1 MISCK
6 QLFALFLI
14 LVLDINANENIIDEY
29 KVEIIVFKFKNI
41 ETNEN
46 FINELNLPNRNVI
59 NLVDPKLFLNKDAL
73 SNFPKNN
80 SFFSNLLRNINPVKN
95 QQTSSNDE
103 IKTIINPKN
112 WYRESSEIDKLS
124 KLYKNI
130 QLNNQLIYLD
140 SKSWIQSIDD
150 ENKSKYVFIENHD
163 KEFGFYLKLYKKRFL
178 HLDLKAYLGIT
189 GEQKIESTQDYIKNS
204 ESLIN
209 NSGEADQELEI
220 DIYLPKK
227 FESIEISNKAD
238 EKTQNKE
245 ATILNKFIDIEK
257 RIFNEE
263 IHLFDHPYFGVIVS
277 VSKI

>member
-1 MISCK
+1 VISCK

-59 NLVDPKLFLNKDAL
+59 NLVEPKLFLNKDAL

-80 SFFSNLLRNINPVKN
+80 SFFSNLLSNINPVKN

-130 QLNNQLIYLD
+130 KLNKQLIYLD

-163 KEFGFYLKLYKKRFL
+163 KEFGFFLKLYKKRFL

-209 NSGEADQELEI
+209 NSSKADQELEI

-227 FESIEISNKAD
+227 FESIEISNKAY
-238 EKTQNKE
+238 EKTQIKE

>member
-59 NLVDPKLFLNKDAL
+59 NLVEPKLFLNKDAL

-130 QLNNQLIYLD
+130 KLNNQLIYLD

-150 ENKSKYVFIENHD
+150 ENKSKYVFLENHD
-163 KEFGFYLKLYKKRFL
+163 KEFGFFLKLYKKRFL

-189 GEQKIESTQDYIKNS
+189 GEQKIESTQAYIKNT

-209 NSGEADQELEI
+209 SSGEADQELEI
-220 DIYLPKK
+220 DIYLPKQ
-227 FESIEISNKAD
+227 FESIEISNKAY

>member
-130 QLNNQLIYLD
+130 KLNNQLIYLD

-163 KEFGFYLKLYKKRFL
+163 KEFGFFLKLYKKRFL

-189 GEQKIESTQDYIKNS
+189 GEQKIDSTQNYIKNT

-227 FESIEISNKAD
+227 FESIEISNKAY

>member
-46 FINELNLPNRNVI
+46 FVNELNLPNRNVI
-59 NLVDPKLFLNKDAL
+59 NLVEPKLFLNKDAL

-130 QLNNQLIYLD
+130 KLNNQLIYLD

-150 ENKSKYVFIENHD
+150 ENKSKYVFLENHD
-163 KEFGFYLKLYKKRFL
+163 KEFGFFLKLYKKRFL
-178 HLDLKAYLGIT
+178 HLDLKAYLGIN
-189 GEQKIESTQDYIKNS
+189 GEQKIESTQNYIKNY
-204 ESLIN
+204 ESIIN
-209 NSGEADQELEI
+209 NPGEADQELEI

-227 FESIEISNKAD
+227 FESIEISNKAY

-245 ATILNKFIDIEK
+245 ATILNKFIDIDK

-263 IHLFDHPYFGVIVS
+263 IHFFDHPYFGVIVS

>member
-80 SFFSNLLRNINPVKN
+80 SFFSNLLKNINPVKN

-130 QLNNQLIYLD
+130 KLNNQLIYLD

-150 ENKSKYVFIENHD
+150 ENKSKYVFLENHD
-163 KEFGFYLKLYKKRFL
+163 KEFGFFLKLYKKRFL

-189 GEQKIESTQDYIKNS
+189 GEQKIESTQDYIKNT

-227 FESIEISNKAD
+227 FESIEISNKAY

-245 ATILNKFIDIEK
+245 ATILNKFIDIDK

>member
-59 NLVDPKLFLNKDAL
+59 NLVEPKLFLNKDAL

-80 SFFSNLLRNINPVKN
+80 SFFSNLLRNINPVKD

-130 QLNNQLIYLD
+130 KLNNQLIYLD

-163 KEFGFYLKLYKKRFL
+163 KEFGFFLKLYKKRFL

-189 GEQKIESTQDYIKNS
+189 GEQKIESTQNYIKNF

-209 NSGEADQELEI
+209 NSGEADQEFEI

>member
-1 MISCK
+1 VISCK

-80 SFFSNLLRNINPVKN
+80 SFFSNLLKNINPVKN
-95 QQTSSNDE
+95 QQTSSNEE

-130 QLNNQLIYLD
+130 KLNNQLIYLD

-163 KEFGFYLKLYKKRFL
+163 KEFGFFLKLYKKRFL

-189 GEQKIESTQDYIKNS
+189 GEQKIESTQAYIKNT

-209 NSGEADQELEI
+209 SSGEADQELEI
-220 DIYLPKK
+220 DIYLPKQ
-227 FESIEISNKAD
+227 FESIEISNKAY

>member
-130 QLNNQLIYLD
+130 KLSNQLIYLD

-163 KEFGFYLKLYKKRFL
+163 KEFGFFLKLYKKRFL

-189 GEQKIESTQDYIKNS
+189 GEQKIESTQDYIKNT

-227 FESIEISNKAD
+227 FESIEISNKAY

>member
-46 FINELNLPNRNVI
+46 FVNELNLPNRNVI
-59 NLVDPKLFLNKDAL
+59 NLVEPKLFLNKDAL

-80 SFFSNLLRNINPVKN
+80 SFFSNLLKNINPVKN
-95 QQTSSNDE
+95 QQTSSNEE

-130 QLNNQLIYLD
+130 KLNNQLIYLD

-163 KEFGFYLKLYKKRFL
+163 KEFGFFLKLYKKRFL
-178 HLDLKAYLGIT
+178 HLDLKAYLGIN
-189 GEQKIESTQDYIKNS
+189 GEQKIESTQNYIKNY
-204 ESLIN
+204 ESIIN
-209 NSGEADQELEI
+209 NPGEADQELEI

-227 FESIEISNKAD
+227 FESIEISNKAY

-245 ATILNKFIDIEK
+245 ATILNKFIDIDK

>member
-1 MISCK
+1 VISCK

-130 QLNNQLIYLD
+130 KLNNQLIYLD

-150 ENKSKYVFIENHD
+150 ENKSKYVFLENHD
-163 KEFGFYLKLYKKRFL
+163 KEFGFFLKLYKKRFL
-178 HLDLKAYLGIT
+178 HLDLKAYLGIN
-189 GEQKIESTQDYIKNS
+189 GEQKIESTQNYIKNY
-204 ESLIN
+204 ESIIN
-209 NSGEADQELEI
+209 NPGEADQELEI

-227 FESIEISNKAD
+227 FESIEISNKAY

-245 ATILNKFIDIEK
+245 ATILNKFIDTKK

>member
-1 MISCK
+1 MISYK
-6 QLFALFLI
+6 QIFALFLI

-46 FINELNLPNRNVI
+46 FVNELNLPNRNVI
-59 NLVDPKLFLNKDAL
+59 NLVEPKLFLNKDAL

-130 QLNNQLIYLD
+130 KLNNQLIYLD

-150 ENKSKYVFIENHD
+150 ENKSKYVFLENHD
-163 KEFGFYLKLYKKRFL
+163 KEFGFFLKLYKKRFL

-189 GEQKIESTQDYIKNS
+189 GEQKIESTQDYIKNT

-209 NSGEADQELEI
+209 SSGEADQELEI
-220 DIYLPKK
+220 DIYLPKQ
-227 FESIEISNKAD
+227 FESIEISNKAY

>member
-80 SFFSNLLRNINPVKN
+80 SFFSNLLKNINPVKN

-130 QLNNQLIYLD
+130 KLNNQLIYLD

-150 ENKSKYVFIENHD
+150 ENKSKYVFLENQD
-163 KEFGFYLKLYKKRFL
+163 KEFGFFLKLYKKRFL
-178 HLDLKAYLGIT
+178 HLDLKAYLGIN
-189 GEQKIESTQDYIKNS
+189 GEQKIESTQNYIKNY
-204 ESLIN
+204 ESIKN
-209 NSGEADQELEI
+209 NAGEADQELEI

-227 FESIEISNKAD
+227 FESIEISNKAY

-245 ATILNKFIDIEK
+245 ATILNKFIDIDK

>member
-46 FINELNLPNRNVI
+46 FVNELNLPNRNVI
-59 NLVDPKLFLNKDAL
+59 NLVEPKLFLNKDAL
-73 SNFPKNN
+73 SNFPKDN

-130 QLNNQLIYLD
+130 KLNNQLIYLD

-163 KEFGFYLKLYKKRFL
+163 KEFGFFLKLYKKRFL
-178 HLDLKAYLGIT
+178 HLDLKAYLGIN
-189 GEQKIESTQDYIKNS
+189 GEQKIESTQNYIKNY
-204 ESLIN
+204 ESIIN
-209 NSGEADQELEI
+209 NPGEADQELEI

-227 FESIEISNKAD
+227 FESIEISNKAY

-245 ATILNKFIDIEK
+245 ATILNKFIDIDK

>member
-46 FINELNLPNRNVI
+46 FINELNLPNSNVI
-59 NLVDPKLFLNKDAL
+59 NLVEPKLFLNKDAL

-80 SFFSNLLRNINPVKN
+80 SYFSNLLRNINPEKN
-95 QQTSSNDE
+95 QQTSSKDE
-103 IKTIINPKN
+103 IKMIINPKN
-112 WYRESSEIDKLS
+112 WFRESSEIDKLS
-124 KLYKNI
+124 KIYKNI
-130 QLNNQLIYLD
+130 KLNNQLIYLD

-163 KEFGFYLKLYKKRFL
+163 KEFGFFLKLYKKRFL

-189 GEQKIESTQDYIKNS
+189 GEQKIESTQNYIKNY

-227 FESIEISNKAD
+227 FESIEISNKAY

-257 RIFNEE
+257 RIFNNE

>member
-46 FINELNLPNRNVI
+46 FVNELNLPNRNVI
-59 NLVDPKLFLNKDAL
+59 NLVEPKLFLNKDAL

-130 QLNNQLIYLD
+130 KLNNQLIYLD

-150 ENKSKYVFIENHD
+150 ENKSKYVFLENHD
-163 KEFGFYLKLYKKRFL
+163 KEFGFFLKLYKKRFL

-189 GEQKIESTQDYIKNS
+189 GEQKIESTQAYIKNT

-209 NSGEADQELEI
+209 SSGEADQELEI
-220 DIYLPKK
+220 DIYLPKQ
-227 FESIEISNKAD
+227 FESIEISNKAY

-245 ATILNKFIDIEK
+245 ATILNKFIDIDK

>member
-46 FINELNLPNRNVI
+46 FVNELNLPNRNVI
-59 NLVDPKLFLNKDAL
+59 NLVEPKLFLNKDAL

-130 QLNNQLIYLD
+130 KLNNQLIYLD

-150 ENKSKYVFIENHD
+150 ENKSKYVFLENHD
-163 KEFGFYLKLYKKRFL
+163 KEFGFFLKLYKKRFL
-178 HLDLKAYLGIT
+178 HLDLKAYLGIN
-189 GEQKIESTQDYIKNS
+189 GEQKIESTQNYIKNY
-204 ESLIN
+204 ESIIN
-209 NSGEADQELEI
+209 NPGEADQELEI

-227 FESIEISNKAD
+227 FESIEISNKAY

>member
-130 QLNNQLIYLD
+130 KLNNQLIYLD

-150 ENKSKYVFIENHD
+150 ENKSKYVFLENHD
-163 KEFGFYLKLYKKRFL
+163 KEFGFFLKLYKKRFL
-178 HLDLKAYLGIT
+178 HLDLKAYLGIN
-189 GEQKIESTQDYIKNS
+189 GEQKIESTQNYIKNY
-204 ESLIN
+204 ESIIN
-209 NSGEADQELEI
+209 NPGEADQELEI

-227 FESIEISNKAD
+227 FESIEISNKAY

-245 ATILNKFIDIEK
+245 ATILNKFIDIDK

>member
-46 FINELNLPNRNVI
+46 FVNELNLPNRNVI
-59 NLVDPKLFLNKDAL
+59 NLVEPKLFLNKDAL
-73 SNFPKNN
+73 SNFPKDN

-95 QQTSSNDE
+95 QQTSSNNE

-130 QLNNQLIYLD
+130 KLNNQLIYLD

-150 ENKSKYVFIENHD
+150 KNKSKYVFLENHD
-163 KEFGFYLKLYKKRFL
+163 KEFGFFLKLYKKRFL
-178 HLDLKAYLGIT
+178 HLDLKAYLGIN
-189 GEQKIESTQDYIKNS
+189 GEQKIESTQNYIKS
-204 ESLIN
+204 YESIIN
-209 NSGEADQELEI
+209 NPGEADQELEI

-227 FESIEISNKAD
+227 FESIEISNKAY

-245 ATILNKFIDIEK
+245 ATILNKFIDIDK

>member
-46 FINELNLPNRNVI
+46 FVNELNLPNRNVI
-59 NLVDPKLFLNKDAL
+59 NLVEPKLFLNKDAL

-80 SFFSNLLRNINPVKN
+80 SFFSNLLRNINPVKD

-130 QLNNQLIYLD
+130 KLNNQLIYLD

-150 ENKSKYVFIENHD
+150 ENKSKYVFLENHD
-163 KEFGFYLKLYKKRFL
+163 KEFGFFLKLYKKRFL
-178 HLDLKAYLGIT
+178 HLDLKAYLGIN
-189 GEQKIESTQDYIKNS
+189 GEQKIESTQNYIKNY
-204 ESLIN
+204 ESIIN
-209 NSGEADQELEI
+209 NPGEADQELEI

-227 FESIEISNKAD
+227 FESIEISNKAY

-245 ATILNKFIDIEK
+245 ATILNKFIDIDK

>member
-1 MISCK
+1 VISCK

-46 FINELNLPNRNVI
+46 FVNELNLPNRNVI
-59 NLVDPKLFLNKDAL
+59 NLVEPKLFLNKDAL

-80 SFFSNLLRNINPVKN
+80 SFFSNLLKNINPVKN
-95 QQTSSNDE
+95 QQTSSNEE

-130 QLNNQLIYLD
+130 KLNNQLIYLD

-163 KEFGFYLKLYKKRFL
+163 KEFGFFLKLYKKRFL
-178 HLDLKAYLGIT
+178 HLDLKAYLGIN
-189 GEQKIESTQDYIKNS
+189 GEQKIESTQNYIKNY
-204 ESLIN
+204 ESIIN

-227 FESIEISNKAD
+227 FESIEISNKAY

-245 ATILNKFIDIEK
+245 ATILNKFIDIDK

>member
-14 LVLDINANENIIDEY
+14 LVLDINANENRIDEY

-46 FINELNLPNRNVI
+46 FVNELNLPNRNVI
-59 NLVDPKLFLNKDAL
+59 NLVEPKLFLNKDAL

-80 SFFSNLLRNINPVKN
+80 SFFSNLLRNISPVKN
-95 QQTSSNDE
+95 QQASSKDE

-130 QLNNQLIYLD
+130 KLNNQLIYLD

-163 KEFGFYLKLYKKRFL
+163 KEFGFFLKLYKKRFL

-189 GEQKIESTQDYIKNS
+189 GEQKIESTQDYIKNT

-209 NSGEADQELEI
+209 NTGEADQELEI

-227 FESIEISNKAD
+227 FESIEISNKAY

-245 ATILNKFIDIEK
+245 ATILNKFIDIDK

>member
-130 QLNNQLIYLD
+130 KLNNQLIYLD

-150 ENKSKYVFIENHD
+150 ENKSKYVFLENHD
-163 KEFGFYLKLYKKRFL
+163 KEFGFFLKLYKKRFL
-178 HLDLKAYLGIT
+178 HLDLKAYLGIN
-189 GEQKIESTQDYIKNS
+189 GEQKIESTQNYIKNY
-204 ESLIN
+204 ESIIN
-209 NSGEADQELEI
+209 NRGEADQELEI

-227 FESIEISNKAD
+227 FESIEISNKAY

-245 ATILNKFIDIEK
+245 ATILNKFIDIDK

>member
-80 SFFSNLLRNINPVKN
+80 SFFSNLLKNINPVKN
-95 QQTSSNDE
+95 QQTSSNEE

-130 QLNNQLIYLD
+130 KLNNQLIYLD

-150 ENKSKYVFIENHD
+150 ENKSKYVFLENHD
-163 KEFGFYLKLYKKRFL
+163 KEFGFFLKLYKKRFL
-178 HLDLKAYLGIT
+178 HLDLKAYLGIN
-189 GEQKIESTQDYIKNS
+189 GEQKIESTQNYIKNY
-204 ESLIN
+204 ESIIN
-209 NSGEADQELEI
+209 NPDEADQELEI

-227 FESIEISNKAD
+227 FESIEISNKAY

>member
-80 SFFSNLLRNINPVKN
+80 SFFSNLLKNINPVKN

-130 QLNNQLIYLD
+130 KLNNQLIYLD

-150 ENKSKYVFIENHD
+150 ENKSKYVFLENHD
-163 KEFGFYLKLYKKRFL
+163 KEFGFFLKLYKKRFL
-178 HLDLKAYLGIT
+178 HLDLKAYLGIN
-189 GEQKIESTQDYIKNS
+189 GEQKIESTQNYIKNY
-204 ESLIN
+204 ESIIN
-209 NSGEADQELEI
+209 NPDEADQELEI

-227 FESIEISNKAD
+227 FESIEISNKAY

>member
-46 FINELNLPNRNVI
+46 FVNELNLPNRNVI
-59 NLVDPKLFLNKDAL
+59 NLVEPKLFLNKDAL

-130 QLNNQLIYLD
+130 KLNNQLIYLD

-150 ENKSKYVFIENHD
+150 ENKSKYVFLENHD
-163 KEFGFYLKLYKKRFL
+163 KEFGFFLKLYKKRFL
-178 HLDLKAYLGIT
+178 HLDLKAYLGIN
-189 GEQKIESTQDYIKNS
+189 GEQKIESTQNYIKNY
-204 ESLIN
+204 ESIIN
-209 NSGEADQELEI
+209 NAGEADQELEI

-227 FESIEISNKAD
+227 FESIEISNKAY

-245 ATILNKFIDIEK
+245 ATILNKFIDIDK

>member
-46 FINELNLPNRNVI
+46 FINELSLPNRNVI
-59 NLVDPKLFLNKDAL
+59 NLVEPKLFLNKDAL

-130 QLNNQLIYLD
+130 KLNNQLIYLD

-163 KEFGFYLKLYKKRFL
+163 KEFGLFLKLYKKRFL

-189 GEQKIESTQDYIKNS
+189 GEQKIESTQAYIKNT

-209 NSGEADQELEI
+209 SSGEADQELEI

-227 FESIEISNKAD
+227 FESIEISNKAY

-245 ATILNKFIDIEK
+245 ATILNKFIDIDK

>member
-1 MISCK
+1 VISCK

-59 NLVDPKLFLNKDAL
+59 NLVEPKLFLNKDAL

-130 QLNNQLIYLD
+130 KLNNQLIYLD

-150 ENKSKYVFIENHD
+150 ENKSKYVFLENHD
-163 KEFGFYLKLYKKRFL
+163 KEFGFFLKLYKKRFL
-178 HLDLKAYLGIT
+178 HLDLKAYLGIN
-189 GEQKIESTQDYIKNS
+189 GEQKIESTQNYIKNY
-204 ESLIN
+204 ESIIN
-209 NSGEADQELEI
+209 NPGEADQELEI

-227 FESIEISNKAD
+227 FESIEISNKAY

-245 ATILNKFIDIEK
+245 ATILNKFIDIDK

>member
-46 FINELNLPNRNVI
+46 FVNELNLPNRNVI
-59 NLVDPKLFLNKDAL
+59 NLVEPKLFLNKDAL
-73 SNFPKNN
+73 SNFPKDN

-130 QLNNQLIYLD
+130 KLNNQLIYLD

-150 ENKSKYVFIENHD
+150 ENKSKYVFLENHD
-163 KEFGFYLKLYKKRFL
+163 KEFGFFLKLYKKRFL
-178 HLDLKAYLGIT
+178 HLDLKAYLGIN
-189 GEQKIESTQDYIKNS
+189 GEQKIESTQNYIKNY
-204 ESLIN
+204 ESIIN
-209 NSGEADQELEI
+209 NPGEADQELEI

-227 FESIEISNKAD
+227 FESIEISNKAY

-245 ATILNKFIDIEK
+245 ATILNKFIDIDK